1 MEPIPSAR
9 IPAESSPEGK
19 TLTSNATLSEVGLG
33 LHGQGAKQSA
43 KVADAG
49 GASGKRRGWPAKAT
63 QAGETE
69 GLHSEQIGLGQGTHC
84 EGHQGPRTRGL
95 NREP

>member
-19 TLTSNATLSEVGLG
+19 TLAANATLSEVGLG
-33 LHGQGAKQSA
+33 LDGQGATQSA
-43 KVADAG
+43 KAADAG
-49 GASGKRRGWPAKAT
+49 GAPEKRRGWPAKTT

-69 GLHSEQIGLGQGTHC
+69 GLHSEQMGLG
-84 EGHQGPRTRGL
+84 L
-95 NREP
+95 

>member
-9 IPAESSPEGK
+9 IPAESSPEGR

-33 LHGQGAKQSA
+33 LDGQGAKQAA
-43 KVADAG
+43 KAADAG
-49 GASGKRRGWPAKAT
+49 GASGKRWGRPPKAA

-69 GLHSEQIGLGQGTHC
+69 ATQPEQMGLG
-84 EGHQGPRTRGL
+84 L
-95 NREP
+95 

>member
-19 TLTSNATLSEVGLG
+19 TLTSNATLSEVGMG
-33 LHGQGAKQSA
+33 LDGQGAKQSA
-43 KVADAG
+43 KAADAG

-63 QAGETE
+63 QAGQAG
-69 GLHSEQIGLGQGTHC
+69 GLHTEQMGLG
-84 EGHQGPRTRGL
+84 L
-95 NREP
+95 